1 MLVQT
6 LHSRR
11 WSSGRLL
18 LAGFGGLLALMSL
31 AGVDALV
38 VLRQAKISN
47 AGMRRSFLARG
58 HSLDQ
63 IRSGIYV
70 SGTLA
75 RDYLLASDS
84 AAAEEQRVKLREI
97 QRETESA
104 LDNYARSLSTE
115 EAATFRSLLA
125 EIHAYWK
132 VLDLMFE
139 PDPQVRRQRGS
150 AYFYNQLV
158 LRRTAMLDLAAR
170 ISRWNEQEITAGDE
184 KLGALFDAFRFR
196 LIVILA
202 LTLAGGFA
210 LAVITAARL
219 LRSQKELEEL
229 SARLVSAQEEERR
242 SISRE
247 LHDEVGQSLTAL
259 AMEAGAAASLAAGTP
274 ALRQRLQS
282 IQRLAE
288 TSMNTVRNLAL
299 LLRPSMLDDLGLVP
313 ALRWQ
318 AREVAKRTGL
328 KVRVLAEDMA
338 DNLPDEQSTCIYRV
352 VQEALNN
359 SVRHA
364 HDRSVRIQVWGGAA
378 NVRLAIEDDGDGFDA
393 RQAHGLGLAGMAERV
408 RNAGG
413 QLQID
418 STAGRGTTLSVI
430 LPLNGQKASHP
441 AA

>member
-18 LAGFGGLLALMSL
+18 LAGFGGLLALMIL

-47 AGMRRSFLARG
+47 TGMRRNFLARG

-84 AAAEEQRVKLREI
+84 SAAEEERAKLRAI

-196 LIVILA
+196 LILILA

-318 AREVAKRTGL
+318 AREVAKRTGM

-364 HDRSVRIQVWGGAA
+364 HARSVRIQVWGGAA
-378 NVRLAIEDDGDGFDA
+378 NVRLAIEDDGYGFDA

-430 LPLNGQKASHP
+430 LPLNGQKAPHP

>member
-1 MLVQT
+1 
-6 LHSRR
+6 
-11 WSSGRLL
+11 
-18 LAGFGGLLALMSL
+18 
-31 AGVDALV
+31 
-38 VLRQAKISN
+38 
-47 AGMRRSFLARG
+47 
-58 HSLDQ
+58 
-63 IRSGIYV
+63 
-70 SGTLA
+70 
-75 RDYLLASDS
+75 
-84 AAAEEQRVKLREI
+84 
-97 QRETESA
+97 
-104 LDNYARSLSTE
+104 
-115 EAATFRSLLA
+115 
-125 EIHAYWK
+125 
-132 VLDLMFE
+132 
-139 PDPQVRRQRGS
+139 
-150 AYFYNQLV
+150 
-158 LRRTAMLDLAAR
+158 
-170 ISRWNEQEITAGDE
+170 
-184 KLGALFDAFRFR
+184 
-196 LIVILA
+196 VILA

-338 DNLPDEQSTCIYRV
+338 DNLPDGQSTCIYRV

-364 HDRSVRIQVWGGAA
+364 HARSVRIQVWGGAA

>member
-18 LAGFGGLLALMSL
+18 LAGFGGLLALMIL

-47 AGMRRSFLARG
+47 AGVRRSFLARG

-158 LRRTAMLDLAAR
+158 LRRTAMLDLADR
-170 ISRWNEQEITAGDE
+170 IARWNEHEITAGDE
-184 KLGALFDAFRFR
+184 RLGNMFDAFRFR
-196 LIVILA
+196 LILA

-210 LAVITAARL
+210 LAGITAARL

-259 AMEAGAAASLAAGTP
+259 AMEAGAAASLAAETP

-282 IQRLAE
+282 VQRLAE

-364 HDRSVRIQVWGGAA
+364 HARSVRIQVWGGAA
-378 NVRLAIEDDGDGFDA
+378 NVRLAIEDDGDGFDT
-393 RQAHGLGLAGMAERV
+393 RQTRGLGLAGMAERV

>member
-1 MLVQT
+1 MTVPT

-11 WSSGRLL
+11 WSSGRWL
-18 LAGFGGLLALMSL
+18 LAGFGGLLGLMSM

-38 VLRQAKISN
+38 VLRQVKISN
-47 AGMRRSFLARG
+47 AGMRRVFLTRG
-58 HSLDQ
+58 RSLDQ

-70 SGTLA
+70 SGTVA
-75 RDYLLASDS
+75 RDYLLAADPS
-84 AAAEEQRVKLREI
+84 AAEEQRTKLRSI
-97 QRETESA
+97 QHETETA
-104 LDNYARSLSTE
+104 LADYARSLNVE

-132 VLDLMFE
+132 VLDLMLE
-139 PDPQVRRQRGS
+139 PDRQDRRQRG
-150 AYFYNQLV
+150 ATYFYHQLV
-158 LRRTAMLDLAAR
+158 LRRTAMLDLAEGIAR
-170 ISRWNEQEITAGDE
+170 RNEQEITAGDE
-184 KLGALFDAFRFR
+184 RLGAMFDAFRFR

-210 LAVITAARL
+210 LASIAAARL
-219 LRSQKELEEL
+219 LRSQKDLENL

-259 AMEAGAAASLAAGTP
+259 AMEAGAAASLASATP
-274 ALRQRLQS
+274 ELRQRLQS

-313 ALRWQ
+313 ALQWQ
-318 AREVAKRTGL
+318 AREVSKRTGMR
-328 KVRVLAEDMA
+328 VRVLAEDLA
-338 DNLPDEQSTCIYRV
+338 DNIPDEHNTCIYRV

-364 HDRSVRIQVWGGAA
+364 HARSVLIQVSGGAA
-378 NVRLAIEDDGDGFDA
+378 GIQLAIEDDGDGFDA
-393 RQAHGLGLAGMAERV
+393 RQMRGLGLAGMAERV

-413 QLQID
+413 QFKID
-418 STAGRGTTLSVI
+418 STLGRGTTLSVR
-430 LPLNGQKASHP
+430 LPLNGA
-441 AA
+441 

>member
-18 LAGFGGLLALMSL
+18 LAGFGGLLALMIL

-84 AAAEEQRVKLREI
+84 SAAEEERAKLRAI

-196 LIVILA
+196 LILILA

-229 SARLVSAQEEERR
+229 SARLVLAQEEERR

-259 AMEAGAAASLAAGTP
+259 AMEAGAAASLAVETP
-274 ALRQRLQS
+274 GLRQRLQS

-318 AREVAKRTGL
+318 AREVAKRTGM

-364 HDRSVRIQVWGGAA
+364 HARSVRIQVWGGAA
-378 NVRLAIEDDGDGFDA
+378 NVRLAIEDDGYGFDA

-430 LPLNGQKASHP
+430 LPLNGQKAPHP